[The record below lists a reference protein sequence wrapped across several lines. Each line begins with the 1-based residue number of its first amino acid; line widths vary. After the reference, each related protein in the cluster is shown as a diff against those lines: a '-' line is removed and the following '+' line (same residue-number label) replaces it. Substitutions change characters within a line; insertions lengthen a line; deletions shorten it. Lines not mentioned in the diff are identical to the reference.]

1 MRGTPFR
8 RIAVLAGVV
17 ASLAFG
23 AAPTSQAWG
32 GGCAADKALD
42 TAISTAQARHE
53 LSPAQAARARCQPSL
68 MSAPAHTTETTS
80 SQVVSP
86 SAVPKTATPI
96 GPVAAPNYGTTVAC
110 TDSTKLIRST
120 NVFGMTL
127 IWHATDTFWCW
138 DRNFIITGG
147 SSAQRDDSPGFCW
160 GFDGETT
167 PSSTGGTGWSFWD
180 VTRGGKFSCHASVL
194 AVFHRNLYAS
204 LNMSGGGYHY

>member
-17 ASLAFG
+17 AGLTFG
-23 AAPTSQAWG
+23 AIPASQASA
-32 GGCAADKALD
+32 GGCAVGKALD
-42 TAISTAQARHE
+42 AAISTAQAKHE
-53 LSPAQAARARCQPSL
+53 LSPGQASRARCQPSL
-68 MSAPAHTTETTS
+68 MSAPARTTETTS
-80 SQVVSP
+80 SSVVPP
-86 SAVPKTATPI
+86 SAVPKTAQPI
-96 GPVAAPNYGTTVAC
+96 GPVAVPNYGTTVAC

-138 DRNFIITGG
+138 DRNFTITGG

-167 PSSTGGTGWSFWD
+167 PAYSGGTGWGFWD
-180 VTRGGKFSCHASVL
+180 VTRGGRFSCHASVL